1 MKHKRLKLSALL
13 LFGLGL
19 TELQAQTLYVKEKSG
34 TQTAY
39 QLSSVRKLTFS
50 SGNVTVLKT
59 DKTTTAYALSG
70 LRYVKFGDI
79 TTATTEQFVFDK
91 QEFVSYPNPVSDVLT
106 LDLTS
111 LKNKQGTLRILALDG
126 SELLTYQTT
135 GENTETVQVNSL
147 PQGIY
152 LCQFANENEIKTLK
166 IIKQ

>member
-1 MKHKRLKLSALL
+1 M
-13 LFGLGL
+13 
-19 TELQAQTLYVKEKSG
+19 TVKEKSA
-34 TQTAY
+34 TQNIY
-39 QLSSVRKLTFS
+39 NLSSVRKLTFS

-59 DKTTTAYALSG
+59 DKSTKAYALSG
-70 LRYVKFGDI
+70 LKYLTFGDMK
-79 TTATTEQFVFDK
+79 TALEEQVHVEK

-135 GENTETVQVNSL
+135 GENIETLQVSNL